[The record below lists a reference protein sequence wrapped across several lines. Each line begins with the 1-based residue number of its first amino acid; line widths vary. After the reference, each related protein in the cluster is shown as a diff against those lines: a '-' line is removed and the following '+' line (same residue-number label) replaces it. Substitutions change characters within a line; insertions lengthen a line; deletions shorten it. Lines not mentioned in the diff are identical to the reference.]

1 MKKKLSDFT
10 IEDLKKAAKG
20 RLLLFGIFLVIMSFT
35 LGISIYGFLHNETTL
50 TSYIPL
56 FLILFLPVMWK
67 QYSTVA
73 RELKKREAI

>member
-35 LGISIYGFLHNETTL
+35 LGISIYGFVHNETTL